1 MTQSM
6 NLDIHK
12 EAESISKEI
21 NEGKLKY
28 FSYGK
33 LWKRLL
39 FEAIMAT
46 VHCMIAYL
54 KVKL

>member
-12 EAESISKEI
+12 EAQSISKEI